1 MTKSLVLLTL
11 GILIGMFFDFMF
23 SEQATEK
30 KTQTF
35 KTDHPPAYEIVIQM
49 PPDYAPIE
57 V

>member
-1 MTKSLVLLTL
+1 MKSVVLLTL

-30 KTQTF
+30 KTQAL
-35 KTDHPPAYEIVIQM
+35 KADHPPAYEIVIQM